1 MPAALVDALRQQ
13 GSDQFGRPGLGGLL
27 GGPDPSDALHRWAEF
42 RLAAPDAVA
51 RVPRLAAADWA
62 GPAHTTVPL
71 EDLAAVGV
79 IPTPDQAAFAALTG
93 ALPLGD
99 LTLTL
104 AQRYRL
110 LRRWADGDDL
120 LTEIAAGTA
129 ARDLGIVLTLVT
141 GEGTVR
147 RFEP

>member
-1 MPAALVDALRQQ
+1 VSLD
-13 GSDQFGRPGLGGLL
+13 
-27 GGPDPSDALHRWAEF
+27 
-42 RLAAPDAVA
+42 
-51 RVPRLAAADWA
+51 
-62 GPAHTTVPL
+62 
-71 EDLAAVGV
+71 DLAAVGV
-79 IPTPDQAAFAALTG
+79 TPTPDQAAFAALTG

-110 LRRWADGDDL
+110 LRRWADRDEL

-141 GEGTVR
+141 DDGTAR